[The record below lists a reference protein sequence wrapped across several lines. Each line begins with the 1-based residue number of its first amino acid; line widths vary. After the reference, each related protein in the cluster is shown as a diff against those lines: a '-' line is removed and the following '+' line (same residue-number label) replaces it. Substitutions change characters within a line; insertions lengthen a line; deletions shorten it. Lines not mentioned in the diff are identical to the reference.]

1 MQLLG
6 RMLTVKALLA
16 SIALTALSLQPLPAS
31 AQTPVSVQSGA
42 TAVGDLPL
50 TPRFAALLSGYRDC
64 VLREVEE
71 TVALGDQ
78 REMARD
84 AMSACVLSRW
94 EMRTQLLSDILRS
107 EPAISPAVAAAS
119 ADSGVDQIEPMIHQ
133 AAVDWAHVRYG
144 RIMD

>member
-50 TPRFAALLSGYRDC
+50 TLTAEAEVAFQPGFFGWNAAAGFEYAVGNGGPVTLHGGVELGGGGFWSVEAGIGLKLGEGRLSGF
-64 VLREVEE
+64 RE
-71 TVALGDQ
+71 LDF
-78 REMARD
+78 
-84 AMSACVLSRW
+84 
-94 EMRTQLLSDILRS
+94 
-107 EPAISPAVAAAS
+107 
-119 ADSGVDQIEPMIHQ
+119 
-133 AAVDWAHVRYG
+133 
-144 RIMD
+144 